1 MGYFSYKKSITVQRK
16 TAVSNNDTAVS
27 DLSLT
32 KKYYIYRQM
41 CRNRIVNQLE
51 GIYLYTVLVSTTTSS
66 DASTGTIDQSEY
78 FPVCE

>member
-32 KKYYIYRQM
+32 KMYYIYRQM
-41 CRNRIVNQLE
+41 CRNRIVNQLT
-51 GIYLYTVLVSTTTSS
+51 GIYLYTVLVSTITSS
-66 DASTGTIDQSEY
+66 DASTGTVDQSEY
-78 FPVCE
+78 FPV